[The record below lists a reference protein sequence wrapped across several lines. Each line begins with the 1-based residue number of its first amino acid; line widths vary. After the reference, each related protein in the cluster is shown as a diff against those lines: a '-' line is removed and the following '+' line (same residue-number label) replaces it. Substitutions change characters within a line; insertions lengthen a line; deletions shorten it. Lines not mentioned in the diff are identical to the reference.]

1 MWFWKEN
8 NVRKSDKS
16 DTFKIIWG
24 RIFQI
29 FEITF
34 DNEFRLKKFKKSESS
49 HFQTKLQI
57 LPEN

>member
-1 MWFWKEN
+1 MVPLRFF
-8 NVRKSDKS
+8 RG
-16 DTFKIIWG
+16 I
-24 RIFQI
+24 IFQI

-34 DNEFRLKKFKKSESS
+34 DNEFRLKKFKKSESN

>member
-1 MWFWKEN
+1 MSEN
-8 NVRKSDKS
+8 RTKMVPLRFFRGS
-16 DTFKIIWG
+16 
-24 RIFQI
+24 IFQI